1 VVAGTGKKLRQ
12 GEAIMKQEIPQYKLD
27 ERYISIHRTPESLS
41 AFGYSGLDPRLRIKD
56 FELYSSE
63 GLTSSMGPLRSE
75 FYRIGVTL
83 RGSCDV
89 QLGLEHYKHQ
99 PGTVNCTYPNQIF
112 SKSNISEDAFGYY
125 LMFNP
130 PALEPLIPAERVA
143 EEFPFFHYAGTPFFQ
158 LGPALPRVEELL
170 LRINEELRQDLP
182 EKATTIR
189 LYLYLMMVEMKRSYI
204 SQGLGSYD
212 GVPESTALVMRY
224 RKLVGQHYLEKQQVA
239 DYAGLLYVTPN
250 HLNRTVKEVTGRTAS
265 AHITEMIL
273 LEAKSLLQYTDLSV
287 AEIAWRLRFSEPS
300 SFHRFFK
307 NGAGRTPLE
316 YRSAGHD
323 HSAAHGH
330 SSARTDNA

>member
-1 VVAGTGKKLRQ
+1 MAAGTGTELT
-12 GEAIMKQEIPQYKLD
+12 MKQEIPQYKLD
-27 ERYISIHRTPESLS
+27 EHYISIHRKQEAVS
-41 AFGYSGLDPRLRIKD
+41 AFGYSGLEPRLRIKD

-75 FYRIGVTL
+75 FYRIGVTI

-112 SKSNISEDAFGYY
+112 SKCNISEDAFGYY

-130 PALEPLIPAERVA
+130 PFLEPLIPAERIA
-143 EEFPFFHYAGTPFFQ
+143 EEFPFFHYAGVPFFQ
-158 LGPALPRVEELL
+158 LGPVVLRRAEELL
-170 LRINEELRQDLP
+170 LRINEELVHDLP
-182 EKATTIR
+182 EKVTAIR
-189 LYLYLMMVEMKRSYI
+189 LYLYMMMLEMKRSYI
-204 SQGLGSYD
+204 EQGMGSYE
-212 GVPESTALVMRY
+212 GIPESTALVMRY

-250 HLNRTVKEVTGRTAS
+250 HLNRTVKDVTGRTAS

-273 LEAKSLLQYTDLSV
+273 LEAKSLLQYTDLSM

-307 NGAGRTPLE
+307 KETGRTPLE
-316 YRSAGHD
+316 YRSG
-323 HSAAHGH
+323 AH
-330 SSARTDNA
+330 ADNA

>member
-1 VVAGTGKKLRQ
+1 
-12 GEAIMKQEIPQYKLD
+12 MKQEIPQYKLD
-27 ERYISIHRTPESLS
+27 ERYISIHRTQGS
-41 AFGYSGLDPRLRIKD
+41 AFGYGRLASHLRIKD

-63 GLTSSMGPLRSE
+63 GLTSSMGPLRSA
-75 FYRIGVTL
+75 FYRIGVTM

-130 PALEPLIPAERVA
+130 PFLEPLLSSDRID

-158 LGPALPRVEELL
+158 LGPAAGRVEELL
-170 LRINEELRQDLP
+170 LRIDEELQQDRA
-182 EKATTIR
+182 EKVTAIR
-189 LYLYLMMVEMKRSYI
+189 LYLYLMMVEMKRSYV
-204 SQGLGSYD
+204 SQGLDSYD
-212 GVPESTALVMRY
+212 GVPESAALVMRY

-250 HLNRTVKEVTGRTAS
+250 HLNRTVKDVTGRTAS
-265 AHITEMIL
+265 SHIAEMIL
-273 LEAKSLLQYTDLSV
+273 LEAKSLLQYTDLTV

-307 NGAGRTPLE
+307 KETDRTPLE
-316 YRSAGHD
+316 YRSGAH
-323 HSAAHGH
+323 AA
-330 SSARTDNA
+330 NA